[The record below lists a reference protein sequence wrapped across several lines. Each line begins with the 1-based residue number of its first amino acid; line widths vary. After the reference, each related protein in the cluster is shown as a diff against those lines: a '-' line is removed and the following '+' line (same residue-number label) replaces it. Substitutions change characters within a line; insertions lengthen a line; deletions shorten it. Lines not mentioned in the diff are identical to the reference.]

1 MKIFLSST
9 EEKDLTV
16 QFLTGWFPMVTELDA
31 IDSPHFQYSP
41 RKKGLNKSSRVPEIL
56 PVRARGI
63 TNVVHSRGK
72 RS

>member
-1 MKIFLSST
+1 
-9 EEKDLTV
+9 
-16 QFLTGWFPMVTELDA
+16 MVTELDA
-31 IDSPHFQYSP
+31 IDAPHFQYSP